1 MKKGRLFLSALF
13 FFSVLNLY
21 AQNYQINSPGDDAEE
36 SAGYTTVT
44 LNSPVIDLT
53 ADPTNPRNMKQIV
66 GLRFTNVQLQK
77 GEALSNCFLAF
88 HVDQPANK
96 ISMLSITGEKSGN
109 AQPFQAVNRNLSSRA
124 QTAAKINWNNV
135 EVWSETGVIM
145 QSPDISKILTEITN
159 LPDWMPGN
167 SIVLLVEGNGQ
178 RHATAYDK
186 NPQMAIQLVL
196 NGGAIV
202 ASKQST
208 TTNTVPVDQSST
220 SQQTAS
226 DKTPQTS
233 VLQSSQ
239 PVNSKSSQG
248 SPALK
253 SGNTLEETIN
263 SSQAPVTAGLVSQI
277 EVTIPQGVAPAGTKL
292 TINKVNKEYKYDE
305 INILNAM
312 DITLSCGETFQ
323 KPLDIKMYFDKSK
336 LADPGSFEDIRPA
349 YFDEKIQQWVQYTG
363 YSVNAQEGSV
373 SFKTHHLTVVSL
385 FEFVTTGMYP
395 LKFGNKDCT
404 IFYGSPIGSA
414 SDPLENGKYNDHKIE
429 KWYTDSKG
437 DTIWKPFMIQ
447 DIAHWASVVKKAFRD
462 SLKLDVP
469 DKINIYV
476 KPKDSF
482 GEYGSVSGCMYL
494 AANPSLPSPYEK
506 LLSPNLVLKS
516 TIAHEFVHVAQDYYY
531 VMNKGK
537 IGLWWLEALATQGDV
552 MAYGKHNVVLPESEL
567 LAITNGSDFLKKL
580 MTNPWDSFNESPEF
594 YGTGIFL
601 HYLSNYRNGKKADI
615 ATILKE
621 GGSNTDLSF
630 FRTILDNYISRE
642 LDSSIGQEYAN
653 FVKWQYQNKATK
665 IKLPSGEGDTFDH
678 VIKITDA
685 FTSQD
690 VSLNLPYLSAKI
702 VKLRAPKNIAK
713 EVKVETTVKS
723 VDPGIKLFLCDLDLK
738 NFEPVVV
745 RELKVSVPDQ
755 SGMTWK
761 TTTTL
766 SSKFN
771 YTNILV
777 VNTNKDKSGSFNIN
791 IKNLAP
797 PK

>member
-1 MKKGRLFLSALF
+1 MKRGCLFLIVLF
-13 FFSVLNLY
+13 FFSLLH
-21 AQNYQINSPGDDAEE
+21 AQNYQINSPDDDAEE

-53 ADPTNPRNMKQIV
+53 ADPTNPRNMKQMV

-77 GEALSNCFLAF
+77 GEALSNCYLAF

-96 ISMLSITGEKSGN
+96 VSMLAISGEKSGN
-109 AQPFQAVNRNLSSRA
+109 AQPFQAINRNLSSRTKTIA
-124 QTAAKINWNNV
+124 RINWNTV
-135 EVWSETGVIM
+135 EPWTQAGAVM
-145 QSPDISKILTEITN
+145 KSPDISKILTEIIS
-159 LPDWMPGN
+159 LPDWAPGN
-167 SIVLLVEGNGQ
+167 PIVLLIEGNGQ

-186 NPQMAIQLVL
+186 NPQQAVQLVL
-196 NGGAIV
+196 NGGIIV
-202 ASKQST
+202 ASAPIKALPVSTDHDKPVETNQPVSVNTAQSGPSQINQSAKT
-208 TTNTVPVDQSST
+208 PTNQSPSAMSGGSSLQETVNT
-220 SQQTAS
+220 SQG
-226 DKTPQTS
+226 
-233 VLQSSQ
+233 
-239 PVNSKSSQG
+239 PVKF
-248 SPALK
+248 
-253 SGNTLEETIN
+253 
-263 SSQAPVTAGLVSQI
+263 GLASQI
-277 EVTIPQGVAPAGTKL
+277 EVTIPQGLAPAGTKL
-292 TINKVNKEYKYDE
+292 TVNKVTKEYKYDE

-312 DITLSCGETFQ
+312 DITLSSGETFQ
-323 KPLDIKMYFDKSK
+323 KPLDIKMYFDKNK
-336 LADPGSFEDIRPA
+336 LADPNSFENIRPA
-349 YFDEKIQQWVQYTG
+349 YFDEKIQQWVQYTR
-363 YSVNAQEGSV
+363 YSVNTQEGSV

-395 LKFGNKDCT
+395 LKFENRDCT

-414 SDPLENGKYNDHKIE
+414 SDPLGNGKYNDHKIE
-429 KWYTDSKG
+429 KWYIDSKG

-494 AANPSLPSPYEK
+494 SADPSLPSPYEK

-516 TIAHEFVHVAQDYYY
+516 TIAHEFVHVTQDYYY

-552 MAYGKHNVVLPESEL
+552 MAYGKNHVVLPESQL
-567 LAITNGSDFLKKL
+567 LAITNGPDFLKKL
-580 MTNPWDSFNESPEF
+580 MANPWDSFNESPEF

-601 HYLSNYRNGKKADI
+601 HYLSNYRSGKKADI
-615 ATILKE
+615 ATVLKD

-642 LDSSIGQEYAN
+642 LSSSIGQEYAD
-653 FVKWQYQNKATK
+653 FVKWQYQNKVTK
-665 IKLPSGEGDTFDH
+665 VKLPSGEGDAFDH
-678 VIKITDA
+678 VIKITEA
-685 FTSQD
+685 FTTQD

-702 VKLRAPKNIAK
+702 VKLRAPKNIEK

-723 VDPGIKLFLCDLDLK
+723 IDPGIKLFLCDLDLK

-745 RELKVSVPDQ
+745 RELKVSAPDQ